1 MIMVIVFA
9 VTLLIGVP
17 NAYVLG
23 LVGAVGLIAMGPN
36 YFAAVAQKLFSSA
49 NSYNLMA
56 IPMFILAGELM
67 GLSGDVSRL
76 MDFCRALVGLALA
89 LVIFLLSR
97 NPKQQWVIHD
107 WKGWRHVWNKLKA
120 AAFSIVA
127 PFLTFSCIAA
137 GVATATESASLIIV
151 LVAIVGMVIYKK
163 IKIKDLIPMV
173 IRSAVMS
180 GAILITAS
188 MAGVMGWALAIEQI
202 PTKICNFMLAMTDNG
217 MIALLIIQI

>member
-1 MIMVIVFA
+1 MIIVIVFA

-107 WKGWRHVWNKLKA
+107 
-120 AAFSIVA
+120 
-127 PFLTFSCIAA
+127 
-137 GVATATESASLIIV
+137 
-151 LVAIVGMVIYKK
+151 
-163 IKIKDLIPMV
+163 
-173 IRSAVMS
+173 
-180 GAILITAS
+180 
-188 MAGVMGWALAIEQI
+188 
-202 PTKICNFMLAMTDNG
+202 
-217 MIALLIIQI
+217 